1 MPTLY
6 VENVPHELYE
16 ALRKRARER
25 RKSIAAEVLELL
37 EESVPTASE
46 LARRREFVERAR
58 KLRAKRPQSS
68 SPFPTT
74 EEMQRED
81 RRR

>member
-6 VENVPHELYE
+6 VENVPEELYE
-16 ALRKRARER
+16 ALRERAREHR
-25 RKSIAAEVLELL
+25 SSISTEVLSLL
-37 EESVPTASE
+37 KQNVLTPSE
-46 LARRREFVERAR
+46 LARRKDFLARAAR
-58 KLRAKRPQSS
+58 IRNRRPDASG
-68 SPFPTT
+68 PFPTS

>member
-58 KLRAKRPQSS
+58 KLRAKRPQSPG
-68 SPFPTT
+68 PFPTT